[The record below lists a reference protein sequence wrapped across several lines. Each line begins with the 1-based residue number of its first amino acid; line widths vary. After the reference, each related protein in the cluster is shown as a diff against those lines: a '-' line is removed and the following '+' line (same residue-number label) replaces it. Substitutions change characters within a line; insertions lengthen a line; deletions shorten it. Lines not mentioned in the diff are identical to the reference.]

1 MAERPAKAGQSL
13 GFVAPLGELV
23 WTLAAL
29 ERRLALGLSVAL
41 SEESTTMDQW
51 RILETLDRLDSPTM
65 GELAEATGM
74 ANASLSRTVDSL
86 EDAAS
91 AFRLPTIADRRRITV
106 HLSDLGQ
113 QRLER
118 TREIVAAWERT
129 IEHRLG
135 ADAVAALLGAADTA
149 TCALDGTATE
159 P

>member
-1 MAERPAKAGQSL
+1 MAEQSGRAL
-13 GFVAPLGELV
+13 DSVAPLGELV
-23 WTLAAL
+23 WTLADL
-29 ERRLALGLSVAL
+29 ERRLVLGLSIAL

-91 AFRLPTIADRRRITV
+91 AFRLPTTADRRRITV

-113 QRLER
+113 QRLAR

-149 TCALDGTATE
+149 ARALAGTSTE